1 MIRLEV
7 LTMADHVMKKYFAK
21 VEKTVY
27 VLEEV
32 EILAETERQA
42 EELLDDYCAGESD
55 ERLTIVET
63 DEQEVEI
70 DTAWIDSSEELGVDE
85 FMEYRDNLH

>member
-1 MIRLEV
+1 
-7 LTMADHVMKKYFAK
+7 MADHVMKKYFAK

-42 EELLDDYCAGESD
+42 EELLDDYCAGEHD
-55 ERLTIVET
+55 ERIKTIDV
-63 DEQEVEI
+63 DEQEVTVDYQSI
-70 DTAWIDSSEELGVDE
+70 TSSEELGVDE
-85 FMEYRDNLH
+85 FMNYRDNLH

>member
-1 MIRLEV
+1 
-7 LTMADHVMKKYFAK
+7 MADHVMKKYFAK

-42 EELLDDYCAGESD
+42 EELLDDYCAGEHD
-55 ERLTIVET
+55 ERIKVIHVE
-63 DEQEVEI
+63 EQEVEI
-70 DTAWIDSSEELGVDE
+70 DTAWIDASEELGVDE
-85 FMEYRDNLH
+85 FMNYRDNIH

>member
-1 MIRLEV
+1 
-7 LTMADHVMKKYFAK
+7 MADHVMKKYFAK

-32 EILAETERQA
+32 EILAEPERQA
-42 EELLDDYCAGESD
+42 EELLDDYCAGEHD

-70 DTAWIDSSEELGVDE
+70 GTSWIDASEELGVDE